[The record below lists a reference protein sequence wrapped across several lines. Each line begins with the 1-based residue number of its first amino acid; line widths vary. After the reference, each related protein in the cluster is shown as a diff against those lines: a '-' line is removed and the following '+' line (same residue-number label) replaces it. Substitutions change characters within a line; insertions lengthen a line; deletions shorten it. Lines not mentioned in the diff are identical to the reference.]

1 MDTGDYTAAEY
12 ERFLKD
18 IAYINRNLGDNA
30 AIRATLLAEI
40 ERLDLME
47 FSVLDLG
54 AGSGEML
61 RFIAEFARETGR
73 KAFLV
78 GIDLH
83 EQSLVIMRRESVGF
97 DEIDPLLSD
106 ALKLPFADS
115 AFDFCISS
123 LFTHHL
129 KDDQVVA
136 VFREMDRVSARGIFS
151 VDLHR
156 HPMAWILYR
165 LFCWS
170 HRISPMVR
178 HDGSLSILR
187 SFKPEELFRLA
198 RKADL
203 QMAAITNHPP
213 YRLVL
218 RTTCSVEP
226 TRKFKSS
233 NGGRNSGPTRT

>member
-1 MDTGDYTAAEY
+1 MDTGDYTPEEY

-18 IAYINRNLGDNA
+18 IAFINRRIGDTA
-30 AIRATLLAEI
+30 AIEKTLLAEI
-40 ERLDLME
+40 ERFDLKE

-61 RFIAEFARETGR
+61 RFIAEFAERTHR
-73 KAFLV
+73 RAFLV
-78 GIDLH
+78 GLDLH
-83 EQSLVIMRRESVGF
+83 EQSLQIMQRTTEAQGSRLRT
-97 DEIDPLLSD
+97 IIPLRAD
-106 ALKLPFADS
+106 ALHLPFADNS
-115 AFDFCISS
+115 FDYCISS

-129 KDDQVVA
+129 KDEQVVEL
-136 VFREMDRVSARGIFS
+136 FREMDRVASRGIIS

-156 HPMAWILYR
+156 HPMAWILYK

-187 SFKPEELFRLA
+187 SFKSRELGDLAAKAGLEAATIEE
-198 RKADL
+198 
-203 QMAAITNHPP
+203 HSP

-218 RTTCSVEP
+218 RTS
-226 TRKFKSS
+226 
-233 NGGRNSGPTRT
+233 

>member
-1 MDTGDYTAAEY
+1 MLSKRSQKLERMDIGDYTPEEY

-30 AIRATLLAEI
+30 AIEKTLLAEI
-40 ERLDLME
+40 ERLDLKE

-61 RFIAEFARETGR
+61 RFIAEFAKRTGR
-73 KAFLV
+73 RAHLV
-78 GIDLH
+78 GLDLH
-83 EQSLVIMRRESVGF
+83 SQSLQRMLRESAAFKV
-97 DEIDPLLSD
+97 IDPLLAD
-106 ALKLPFADS
+106 ALQLPFGDN
-115 AFDFCISS
+115 AFDFTISS

-136 VFREMDRVSARGIFS
+136 VFREMDRVSRRGIFS
-151 VDLHR
+151 IDLHR

-178 HDGSLSILR
+178 QDGSLSILR
-187 SFKPEELFRLA
+187 SFKPDELL
-198 RKADL
+198 DL
-203 QMAAITNHPP
+203 GRRASLENLNVESHAP

-218 RTTCSVEP
+218 RM
-226 TRKFKSS
+226 
-233 NGGRNSGPTRT
+233 

>member
-1 MDTGDYTAAEY
+1 MDTGDYTPAEY
-12 ERFLKD
+12 ESFLKD
-18 IAYINRNLGDNA
+18 IAYINRNLGDSA

-40 ERLDLME
+40 ERLDLKE

-61 RFIAEFARETGR
+61 RFIAEFARKTGR
-73 KAFLV
+73 KASLV
-78 GIDLH
+78 GLDLH
-83 EQSLVIMRRESVGF
+83 EQSLLVMRRESVDFG
-97 DEIDPLLSD
+97 EIKPLLSD
-106 ALKLPFADS
+106 ALNLPFADG

-151 VDLHR
+151 IDLHR
-156 HPMAWILYR
+156 HPMAWILYK

-187 SFKPEELFRLA
+187 SFRGGEL
-198 RKADL
+198 ADL
-203 QMAAITNHPP
+203 AAKAGLVAAIIEEHSP
-213 YRLVL
+213 YRLV
-218 RTTCSVEP
+218 V
-226 TRKFKSS
+226 
-233 NGGRNSGPTRT
+233 RNL